1 MKDVLLD
8 IFGPLI
14 VLGAGALYGAMAWL
28 GYRR

>member
-1 MKDVLLD
+1 MEDVLLD

-14 VLGAGALYGAMAWL
+14 VLGAAALYAAMAWV